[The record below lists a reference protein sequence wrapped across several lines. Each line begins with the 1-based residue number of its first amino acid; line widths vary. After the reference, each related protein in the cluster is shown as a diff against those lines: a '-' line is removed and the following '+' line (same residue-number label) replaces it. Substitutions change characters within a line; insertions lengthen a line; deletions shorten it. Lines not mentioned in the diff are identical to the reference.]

1 MLLTKALA
9 KLLIRIWPSQSNQKG
24 SRKAVKG
31 KAVKGKAVKGKAVK
45 GKAVKG
51 KAVKGKAVKGY
62 KEGRRIVDR

>member
-45 GKAVKG
+45 G
-51 KAVKGKAVKGY
+51 Y